1 MIAKHI
7 GGTNMLFDTHAHFN
21 DKRFKDDRDE
31 AIKKA
36 FESGVSYILNVS
48 YNIPSL
54 DDSVSLS
61 RKYSYIYAAVGIH
74 PHYSK
79 EMNDEVFEKIASLAG
94 DKKVVGIGE
103 IGLDYYRDL
112 SPRYVQKDCFVRQI
126 NLAKEVKLPI
136 IVHIR
141 DANEDAL
148 NILKNENAREV
159 GGIIHSFSGDINMA
173 KEVIEN
179 NFYISVGGPITYRNA
194 GKLVDVVKYVPL
206 DRLLIETDCPYL
218 TPEPFRGRRN
228 DSSLVRLVAEKIA
241 DIKGKTFD
249 DIADI
254 TTSNAKRLFN
264 IE

>member
-1 MIAKHI
+1 
-7 GGTNMLFDTHAHFN
+7 MLFDTHAHFN

-36 FESGVSYILNVS
+36 YESGVSYILNVS

-54 DDSVSLS
+54 EQSISLS

-79 EMNDEVFEKIASLAG
+79 EMNDEVLEKVRSLA
-94 DKKVVGIGE
+94 KNNKVVGIGE

-112 SPRYVQKDCFVRQI
+112 SPREVQKDCFVRQI
-126 NLAKEVKLPI
+126 DLAKEIKLPI

-148 NILKNENAREV
+148 KVLKDENAREV

-173 KEVIEN
+173 REVMEN
-179 NFYISVGGPITYRNA
+179 NFYISVGGPVTYRNA
-194 GKLVDVVKYVPL
+194 GKLIDVVKYVPL

-218 TPEPFRGRRN
+218 TPEPFRGNRN

-241 DIKGKTFD
+241 EIKDKTFD
-249 DIADI
+249 EIAEI
-254 TTSNAKRLFN
+254 TTNNAKRLFK
-264 IE
+264 IWHD

>member
-1 MIAKHI
+1 
-7 GGTNMLFDTHAHFN
+7 MLFDTHAHFN

-36 FESGVSYILNVS
+36 YESGVSYILNVS
-48 YNIPSL
+48 YNILSL
-54 DDSVSLS
+54 GDSVSLS

-79 EMNDEVFEKIASLAG
+79 EMNDEVFEKIANLAD

-112 SPRYVQKDCFVRQI
+112 SPREVQKDCFVRQI
-126 NLAKEVKLPI
+126 NLAKEVRLPI

-141 DANEDAL
+141 DANDDAL
-148 NILKNENAREV
+148 KVLKNENAREV
-159 GGIIHSFSGDINMA
+159 GGIIHSFSGDIDMA

-179 NFYISVGGPITYRNA
+179 NFYISVGGPVTYRNA
-194 GKLVDVVKYVPL
+194 GKLIDVVKYLPL

-249 DIADI
+249 EIADI
-254 TTSNAKRLFN
+254 TTNNAKRLFN
-264 IE
+264 IA

>member
-1 MIAKHI
+1 
-7 GGTNMLFDTHAHFN
+7 MLFDTHAHFN

-36 FESGVSYILNVS
+36 HESGVSYIMNVS

-54 DDSVSLS
+54 EQSVSLAK
-61 RKYSYIYAAVGIH
+61 RYSYIYAAVGIH

-79 EMNDEVFEKIASLAG
+79 EMNDEILDKVRSLAQN
-94 DKKVVGIGE
+94 KKVVAIGE

-112 SPRYVQKDCFVRQI
+112 SPREIQKKWFVKQI
-126 NLAKEVKLPI
+126 ELAKEINLPI

-141 DANEDAL
+141 NANEDAL
-148 NILKNENAREV
+148 KVIKDENARDV
-159 GGIIHSFSGDINMA
+159 GGIIHSFSGDVNMA
-173 KEVIEN
+173 REAMDN
-179 NFYISVGGPITYRNA
+179 NFYISVGGPVTYRNA
-194 GKLVDVVKYVPL
+194 GNLVEVVKYVPE

-218 TPEPFRGRRN
+218 TPEPFRGSRN

-249 DIADI
+249 EIAEV
-254 TTSNAKRLFN
+254 TTNNAKRLFKL
-264 IE
+264 